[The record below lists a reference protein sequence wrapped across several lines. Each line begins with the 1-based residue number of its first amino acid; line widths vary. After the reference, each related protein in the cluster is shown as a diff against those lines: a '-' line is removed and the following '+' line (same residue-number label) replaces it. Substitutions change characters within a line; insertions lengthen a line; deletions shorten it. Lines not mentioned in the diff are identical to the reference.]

1 MKHMEALLSSKRL
14 QKLVERK
21 GVKVLEV
28 CGGTGI
34 GGIALSKVLADRGIS
49 VDLLVTDLRWE
60 ALEVARKFSY
70 EETGREAGTV
80 LIDARE
86 IHTIREKFNL
96 VLMYGLSTP
105 HFNP

>member
-49 VDLLVTDLRWE
+49 VERARSPLR
-60 ALEVARKFSY
+60 KPCKS
-70 EETGREAGTV
+70 
-80 LIDARE
+80 
-86 IHTIREKFNL
+86 
-96 VLMYGLSTP
+96 
-105 HFNP
+105 